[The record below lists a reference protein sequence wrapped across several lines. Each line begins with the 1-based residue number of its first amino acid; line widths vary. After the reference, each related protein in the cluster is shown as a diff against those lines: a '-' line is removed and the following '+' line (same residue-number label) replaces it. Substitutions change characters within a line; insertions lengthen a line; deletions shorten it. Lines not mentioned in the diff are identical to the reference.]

1 MNINQ
6 KEIWLV
12 DFSPKIG
19 AEISKIR
26 PAVVVSNNAI
36 GKLPLKTIVPITN
49 WSESF
54 NDYPW
59 MINIKENEKNGL
71 SKESSIDCFQI
82 RNFSIKRFS
91 KKIGIIDNQIFEQ
104 IKKTII
110 KTIS

>member
-1 MNINQ
+1 MDINQ

-26 PAVVVSNNAI
+26 PAIVVSSDII

-49 WSESF
+49 WSKSF
-54 NDYPW
+54 SSYPW
-59 MINIKENEKNGL
+59 IIEINPNDLNGL
-71 SKESSIDCFQI
+71 SKQSAIDCFQI
-82 RNFSIKRFS
+82 RNFSTQRFNNKIGKIEEDIF
-91 KKIGIIDNQIFEQ
+91 KKIQQ
-104 IKKTII
+104 TII

>member
-6 KEIWLV
+6 KEIWMV

-26 PAVVVSNNAI
+26 PAVVVSSDKI

-49 WSESF
+49 WSKSF
-54 NDYPW
+54 SQYPW
-59 MINIKENEKNGL
+59 MININSNNQNGL
-71 SKESSIDCFQI
+71 SKESAIDCFQI

-91 KKIGIIDNQIFEQ
+91 KKIGFIDDETFENIQ
-104 IKKTII
+104 KTIL
-110 KTIS
+110 KTIE

>member
-12 DFSPKIG
+12 DFSPKVG

-26 PAVVVSNNAI
+26 PAIVVSNDVI
-36 GKLPLKTIVPITN
+36 GKLPLKTIVPITS

-54 NDYPW
+54 KDYPW
-59 MINIKENEKNGL
+59 IINIKKNQENGL

-82 RNFSIKRFS
+82 RNFSVKRFTKKLGFINDETF
-91 KKIGIIDNQIFEQ
+91 KKIRE
-104 IKKTII
+104 TII